1 MGLGDYLIKPVQ
13 RYLGC
18 LVVWEGLAK
27 GQGRL
32 TLTPKYLTRICKY
45 PLLFKGLLELTSQDS
60 TEWKSLKV
68 ACDTIDAVAVLVNK
82 NKAVSE
88 NTQRVKEIADSL
100 DDGDVRNYPH
110 PPPTSPHPYSIP
122 HPPKHDYLLFRGK
135 DSILIREGGY

>member
-1 MGLGDYLIKPVQ
+1 M
-13 RYLGC
+13 
-18 LVVWEGLAK
+18 WEGLVK

-110 PPPTSPHPYSIP
+110 PPPQTPLLNS
-122 HPPKHDYLLFRGK
+122 PPKTHDDF
-135 DSILIREGGY
+135 SF